1 METATK
7 VNITISVDAHEFVS
21 AVLGSSFTTW
31 SWWTEFKFVDGYD
44 WDTTPSNHNLK
55 FVKVG
60 IQDPESYD
68 IDDDVKTKRKSL
80 SVNDIAKAFGE
91 LVSKGYTL
99 DHADLDA
106 IGADSVMQYAVLGE
120 VTYG

>member
-1 METATK
+1 MKTATK

-31 SWWTEFKFVDGYD
+31 SWWTEFKFVGAYD
-44 WDTTPSNHNLK
+44 WDNIPTDHNLK
-55 FVKVG
+55 FVKLG
-60 IQDPESYD
+60 IQDPAYGFDED
-68 IDDDVKTKRKSL
+68 LWTKRKSL
-80 SVNDIAKAFGE
+80 SVNDIAKAFGA
-91 LVSKGYTL
+91 LVSEGYTL
-99 DHADLDA
+99 NHEDLDA

>member
-1 METATK
+1 
-7 VNITISVDAHEFVS
+7 
-21 AVLGSSFTTW
+21 
-31 SWWTEFKFVDGYD
+31 
-44 WDTTPSNHNLK
+44 
-55 FVKVG
+55 VKVG